1 MTTPKNMTND
11 QLFRALVNTQS
22 AMKAELLKKIET
34 VDKKLDKEVVGL
46 KDEMKKGFKD
56 INERLDMLGKQL
68 NVLDEDAPTGE
79 DFRNLEQRVTNLE
92 IQNQNFVMA

>member
-1 MTTPKNMTND
+1 MTND